1 MIFLNSINSREIEFT
16 KLSFPFQVA
25 ETMGIKIYM
34 FNWPFFFILKGELFN
49 TSDWWFKVLNLMS
62 DIKKRM
68 FLNQEHMDYKFANI
82 YMHDNINIEEMW
94 GSGWNLWEKK
104 IKK

>member
-1 MIFLNSINSREIEFT
+1 
-16 KLSFPFQVA
+16 
-25 ETMGIKIYM
+25 
-34 FNWPFFFILKGELFN
+34 
-49 TSDWWFKVLNLMS
+49 MS

-68 FLNQEHMDYKFANI
+68 FLNQEHMNYKFANI

-94 GSGWNLWEKK
+94 GSDWNLWEKK

>member
-25 ETMGIKIYM
+25 ETMGIKSIYLTDH
-34 FNWPFFFILKGELFN
+34 FFILKGESFN
-49 TSDWWFKVLNLMS
+49 TSDWWFKVLNLVS

-68 FLNQEHMDYKFANI
+68 FLNQEHMNYKFANI

>member
-25 ETMGIKIYM
+25 ETMGIKSIYLTDH
-34 FNWPFFFILKGELFN
+34 FFILKGESFN
-49 TSDWWFKVLNLMS
+49 TSDWCFKVLNLMS

-68 FLNQEHMDYKFANI
+68 FLNQEHMNYKFANI